1 MWRIFVF
8 YNTRNSGGRPHYIN
22 MIDKDSVRVL
32 IDTVYEPHYEHY
44 KDDFGKTFAGF
55 FSDEPSFGNTLG
67 YDFNESI
74 GRRRDAYTLEQRC
87 SSNARRTTRD
97 RLEAV
102 AANALR

>member
-8 YNTRNSGGRPHYIN
+8 TIQETVVADRTIN

-44 KDDFGKTFAGF
+44 KMTSEKLLRVSSG
-55 FSDEPSFGNTLG
+55 EPSFGNTLG

-74 GRRRDAYTLEQRC
+74 GRRRMPIPEQRC